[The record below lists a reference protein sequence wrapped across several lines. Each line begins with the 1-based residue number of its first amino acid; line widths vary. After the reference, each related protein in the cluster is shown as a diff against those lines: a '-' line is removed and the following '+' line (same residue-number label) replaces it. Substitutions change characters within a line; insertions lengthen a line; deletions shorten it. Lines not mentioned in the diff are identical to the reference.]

1 MDRRNEKARRVGYT
15 KGRRG
20 LQSFPPPTAKSS
32 YTAQFRSY
40 YSTFHGEHRR
50 TSLVSSLLVCVCVCV
65 QPESKQHAIHYV
77 SIGDYGSGNCFTVGW
92 NHFVMS
98 EVWRVV
104 EFFCAMGKVSLE
116 DMKFRCYFTDWLT
129 MISYSSFRNEPNQ
142 TIRKGNS

>member
-1 MDRRNEKARRVGYT
+1 MDRRNEKARRVGDT

-20 LQSFPPPTAKSS
+20 SQSFPPPTAKSS

-40 YSTFHGEHRR
+40 YSTFHGQHRR

-65 QPESKQHAIHYV
+65 RPESKQHAIHYV
-77 SIGDYGSGNCFTVGW
+77 SIGDYGSGNWFAVGL

-104 EFFCAMGKVSLE
+104 EFFARWE
-116 DMKFRCYFTDWLT
+116 KFRSRIWSFDVILQTDWRWSL
-129 MISYSSFRNEPNQ
+129 YSSFRNEPNQ
-142 TIRKGNS
+142 TIRKVNS